1 MERTM
6 SLENWELLSHIV
18 TVIGL
23 PLAIFVFRA
32 SLPSLLRGEDS
43 AFVSYLNSLLS
54 DEGTDESA

>member
-1 MERTM
+1 M